1 MERIGPDILGRLF
14 DEHAALWCF
23 LRGNGATRRKT
34 SSRTRLRALA
44 RQKTV
49 PERVVPWLYRVVR
62 NGAISASRQSRRRRR
77 REERAAD
84 LETAPGDPWFA
95 ATDDRIDA
103 ELASR
108 LLADLDGET
117 REVIVGRLWGGL
129 TFEEIAQLT
138 GLFAEHG
145 PPTLPGRARPA
156 ACEARTPMDIEHP
169 RPRPRTRPERSGTT
183 AGGLAAGGWRS
194 RPRPD
199 ALRRRPSRRAG

>member
-14 DEHAALWCF
+14 DEHAGALLLFARQWCDAPEDIVQDAF
-23 LRGNGATRRKT
+23 T
-34 SSRTRLRALA
+34 ALA

-62 NGAISASRQSRRRRR
+62 NGAISASRQSRRRKR
-77 REERAAD
+77 REERAAG

-117 REVIVGRLWGGL
+117 REIIVGRLWGGL
-129 TFEEIAQLT
+129 TFDEIARLQKCSLST
-138 GLFAEHG
+138 AH
-145 PPTLPGRARPA
+145 RPYQA
-156 ACEARTPMDIEHP
+156 
-169 RPRPRTRPERSGTT
+169 
-183 AGGLAAGGWRS
+183 GLARLQARLEPQWTS
-194 RPRPD
+194 NAPK
-199 ALRRRPSRRAG
+199 SKTNST